1 MNRNARCEI
10 LSGEEGLLV
19 EDSSEEKTVIGSQ
32 MEPADS
38 AAGGTRPRG
47 ARGNLA
53 GGSSHR
59 GRDLQVE

>member
-1 MNRNARCEI
+1 M
-10 LSGEEGLLV
+10 
-19 EDSSEEKTVIGSQ
+19 EDSSEERTVMGSQ

-38 AAGGTRPRG
+38 AAGGTRPQG

-53 GGSSHR
+53 GGSSHL